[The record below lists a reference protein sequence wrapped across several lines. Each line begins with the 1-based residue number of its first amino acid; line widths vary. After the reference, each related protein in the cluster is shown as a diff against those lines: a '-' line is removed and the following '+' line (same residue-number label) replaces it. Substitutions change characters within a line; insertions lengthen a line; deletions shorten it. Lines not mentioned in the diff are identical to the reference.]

1 MIDLDTIFDNIDEYS
16 NNIDDLVKALKQAGI
31 KSFEEFRDAA
41 REAGTP
47 VKKSIQDQV
56 AEKFANCEEEDWEE
70 AKRINT
76 EEAYQNYLDSYP
88 EGEYRSSARDRIE
101 ELQKLAES
109 GASDEIW
116 DSVNKGSIPELQN
129 FVDNHPNS
137 TYLAE
142 ATRLLRELRREQY
155 LGVDIRALARQ
166 IKAIRTDARI
176 NNPEK
181 AIYDRI
187 VNYINTGKISVED
200 LLSAIA
206 EDNNF
211 ISGTVAN
218 LLWENGIISDFSR
231 AGIDGDFIAH
241 MMSNITP
248 QKFQAPAPI
257 TKITK
262 SPCTEVY
269 FWGIPSSGKSCALGA
284 ILSSANSG
292 RVAKSMQRD
301 PDCQGYGYM
310 NRLANLFKT
319 NGAVGTLPEGT
330 AISSTYEMGFILEDE
345 DRKEHPITCIDLA
358 GELVRC
364 MYKQDAGEPL
374 TDEQQNVLKTLTNI
388 LIDNRTDNRKIHFF
402 VIEYGAEDREYEGLP
417 QNIYLEAAVAYI
429 QRTGI
434 FKKDTDGLYLLITK
448 VDKAK
453 VVGKELQEKL
463 RNYISEN
470 YQGFY
475 NGLKKI
481 CKDNEINGG
490 NVEIQPF
497 TLGTVCFQNYCKFKE
512 DTAATVVR
520 TLIKRSYGYKPGKIK
535 NLFDRLKK

>member
-248 QKFQAPAPI
+248 QK
-257 TKITK
+257 
-262 SPCTEVY
+262 
-269 FWGIPSSGKSCALGA
+269 W
-284 ILSSANSG
+284 
-292 RVAKSMQRD
+292 
-301 PDCQGYGYM
+301 
-310 NRLANLFKT
+310 
-319 NGAVGTLPEGT
+319 
-330 AISSTYEMGFILEDE
+330 
-345 DRKEHPITCIDLA
+345 
-358 GELVRC
+358 
-364 MYKQDAGEPL
+364 
-374 TDEQQNVLKTLTNI
+374 
-388 LIDNRTDNRKIHFF
+388 
-402 VIEYGAEDREYEGLP
+402 
-417 QNIYLEAAVAYI
+417 
-429 QRTGI
+429 
-434 FKKDTDGLYLLITK
+434 
-448 VDKAK
+448 
-453 VVGKELQEKL
+453 
-463 RNYISEN
+463 
-470 YQGFY
+470 
-475 NGLKKI
+475 
-481 CKDNEINGG
+481 
-490 NVEIQPF
+490 
-497 TLGTVCFQNYCKFKE
+497 
-512 DTAATVVR
+512 
-520 TLIKRSYGYKPGKIK
+520 
-535 NLFDRLKK
+535 

>member
-248 QKFQAPAPI
+248 QKFQAPKPI

-364 MYKQDAGEPL
+364 MYKQDAES
-374 TDEQQNVLKTLTNI
+374 
-388 LIDNRTDNRKIHFF
+388 
-402 VIEYGAEDREYEGLP
+402 
-417 QNIYLEAAVAYI
+417 
-429 QRTGI
+429 
-434 FKKDTDGLYLLITK
+434 LY
-448 VDKAK
+448 
-453 VVGKELQEKL
+453 
-463 RNYISEN
+463 
-470 YQGFY
+470 
-475 NGLKKI
+475 
-481 CKDNEINGG
+481 
-490 NVEIQPF
+490 
-497 TLGTVCFQNYCKFKE
+497 
-512 DTAATVVR
+512 
-520 TLIKRSYGYKPGKIK
+520 
-535 NLFDRLKK
+535 

>member
-1 MIDLDTIFDNIDEYS
+1 MIDLDTIFDNIDQYS
-16 NNIDDLVKALKQAGI
+16 NDIDDLVKALKQAGV
-31 KSFEEFRDAA
+31 KNFEDFRNAA

-47 VKKSIQDQV
+47 VKKSIQNQLED
-56 AEKFANCEEEDWEE
+56 KFTNCEEEDWEK
-70 AKRINT
+70 AKLLNT
-76 EEAYQNYLDSYP
+76 EVAYQNYLDSYP
-88 EGEYRSSARDRIE
+88 EGKYRSSARDRIE
-101 ELQKLAES
+101 QLQKIAENS
-109 GASDEIW
+109 ASDKIW
-116 DSVNKGSIPELQN
+116 EGIDKGSIADLQA
-129 FVDNHPNS
+129 FVDNHANS
-137 TYLAE
+137 TYFAE
-142 ATRLLRELRREQY
+142 ATRYLSNLRREQY
-155 LGVDIRALARQ
+155 LGVDIKALSRQ
-166 IKAIRTDARI
+166 IKAIRTDAHI

-181 AIYDRI
+181 AIYDKI
-187 VNYINTGKISVED
+187 VSFIDTGKISVDD

-206 EDNNF
+206 EDHNF
-211 ISGTVAN
+211 ISGAVAN
-218 LLWENGIISDFSR
+218 LLWENGIISDFSK
-231 AGIDGDFIAH
+231 AGIDNDFITH
-241 MMSNITP
+241 LMSKIPP
-248 QKFQAPAPI
+248 QHFQAPKPI
-257 TKITK
+257 KKITK

-292 RVAKSMQRD
+292 KVAKSMQKD

-319 NGAVGTLPEGT
+319 NGSVGTLPEGN
-330 AISSTYEMGFILEDE
+330 AISSTYEMGFILEAE
-345 DRKEHPITCIDLA
+345 DKKVHPITCVDLA

-364 MYKQDAGEPL
+364 MYKQDAGEFL
-374 TDEQQNVLKTLTNI
+374 TDEQQNVLTTLTNI

-417 QNIYLEAAVAYI
+417 QNVYLEAAVAYI

-453 VVGKELQEKL
+453 AKGKELQEKL

-470 YQGFY
+470 YLGFY

-481 CKDNEINGG
+481 CEDNEINGG
-490 NVEIQPF
+490 EVEIQPF

-512 DTAATVVR
+512 DTASTVVR
-520 TLIKRSYGYKPGKIK
+520 TLIKRSYGYKPDKLNKIINK
-535 NLFDRLKK
+535 FRG